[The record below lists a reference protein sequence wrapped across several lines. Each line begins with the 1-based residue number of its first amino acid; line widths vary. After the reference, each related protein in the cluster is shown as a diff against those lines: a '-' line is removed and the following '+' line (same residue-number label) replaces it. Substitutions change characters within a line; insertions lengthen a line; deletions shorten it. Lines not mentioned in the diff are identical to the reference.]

1 MKRSIIIYAMIGL
14 IVSGTSMNARENETV
29 KPKELESIAV
39 QDNGDSSGITESN
52 ITVEISDESAVI
64 IDGHR
69 YTLAEIIEAAIE
81 LNPDIYIT
89 RYDAAMS
96 DTNRMRFNAK
106 YSPFLNAETGV
117 SSTTYPEFLYPDYGK
132 QNDKVNASVSIAKN
146 FSTGTTVAAGLNH
159 SKTKLDT
166 GLGAEYDIN
175 NPVIFASIEQELLK
189 NAFGYS
195 ERKQAKILDN
205 VTQMQRDAYIYS
217 ISLVTLGVVVDYWRV
232 VIAQNRLDN
241 SRLMLAETKKVRRI
255 VAEKVN
261 IGLSEKFEIN
271 YWNSLVA
278 SSNASIRKAEQDYRN
293 AMRQLLR
300 DINMDK
306 KITMQEKVILSD
318 KLQEINQE
326 ESLKRAFGK
335 RADYL
340 NAVRA
345 LENAKLTLQIN
356 ENDALP
362 SLKGSVSVSSM
373 DYNTDSTVDA
383 YSNTKEMKYPS
394 YEAKIS
400 MTYPLDDTNQKADE
414 RNSAWI
420 VEQSK
425 LNLDKTKRYVRD
437 DVTTKI
443 ENIGT
448 NHQLYT
454 EAKEARKQAELYYR
468 SMVSNLKMGRF
479 AASSVRDALDALVS
493 CKEMELQLLVAYNAS
508 LIEFEVSKNEL
519 FETYGID
526 INKYI
531 PEAK

>member
-1 MKRSIIIYAMIGL
+1 
-14 IVSGTSMNARENETV
+14 V
-29 KPKELESIAV
+29 
-39 QDNGDSSGITESN
+39 
-52 ITVEISDESAVI
+52 
-64 IDGHR
+64 
-69 YTLAEIIEAAIE
+69 
-81 LNPDIYIT
+81 
-89 RYDAAMS
+89 
-96 DTNRMRFNAK
+96 
-106 YSPFLNAETGV
+106 
-117 SSTTYPEFLYPDYGK
+117 
-132 QNDKVNASVSIAKN
+132 
-146 FSTGTTVAAGLNH
+146 
-159 SKTKLDT
+159 
-166 GLGAEYDIN
+166 
-175 NPVIFASIEQELLK
+175 
-189 NAFGYS
+189 
-195 ERKQAKILDN
+195 KILDN
-205 VTQMQRDAYIYS
+205 AAKMQRDAYIYS
-217 ISLVTLGVVVDYWRV
+217 ISLVTLGVIVDYWKV

-241 SRLMLAETKKVRRI
+241 SRMMLAETKRVRRI
-255 VAEKVN
+255 VSEKVN

-278 SSNASIRKAEQDYRN
+278 SSNASVKQAEQNYRN

-300 DINMDK
+300 DINMDR
-306 KITMQEKVILSD
+306 KITMQEKVVLSD
-318 KLQEINQE
+318 KLPVINHE
-326 ESLKRAFGK
+326 EALKRAFAK

-340 NAVRA
+340 NAERS
-345 LENAKLTLQIN
+345 LENARLSIRIN
-356 ENDALP
+356 ENNALP

-373 DYNTDSTVDA
+373 DYNTDSAGDA
-383 YSNTKEMKYPS
+383 YSNTKEMKYPA

-400 MTYPLDDTNQKADE
+400 MTYPLDDTGLKADE
-414 RNSAWI
+414 RNAAWG

-425 LNLDKTKRYVRD
+425 QNLEKARRYVRD
-437 DVTTKI
+437 DVTTRI

>member
-1 MKRSIIIYAMIGL
+1 VKRSIIIYAMIGL
-14 IVSGTSMNARENETV
+14 VVSGTSMNARENEPA
-29 KPKELESIAV
+29 KPKEIDSIVV
-39 QDNGDSSGITESN
+39 QGNGDSSRINESN

-64 IDGHR
+64 IDGQR
-69 YTLAEIIEAAIE
+69 YTLAEIIEKSIE
-81 LNPDIYIT
+81 LNPDINIV
-89 RYDAAMS
+89 RYNAAMS
-96 DTNRMRFNAK
+96 DTDRMKFDSK
-106 YSPFLNAETGV
+106 YSLYLNAEAGV
-117 SSTTYPEFLYPDYGK
+117 SSAKYPEFLYSENGK
-132 QNDKVNASVSIAKN
+132 QNDSVSVSTSVARS
-146 FSTGTTVAAGLNH
+146 FSTGTTVAAGIGRT
-159 SKTKLDT
+159 KTKLDS
-166 GLGAEYDIN
+166 GMGQEYDIT
-175 NPVIFASIEQELLK
+175 NPAVFASIEQELLK
-189 NAFGYS
+189 NAFGYND
-195 ERKQAKILDN
+195 RKQVKILDN
-205 VTQMQRDAYIYS
+205 AAKMQRDAYIYS
-217 ISLVTLGVVVDYWRV
+217 ISLVTFGVIVDYWKV

-241 SRLMLAETKKVRRI
+241 SRMMLAETKRVRRI
-255 VAEKVN
+255 VSEKVN

-278 SSNASIRKAEQDYRN
+278 SSNASVKQAEQNYRN

-300 DINMDK
+300 DINMDR
-306 KITMQEKVILSD
+306 KITMQEKVVLSD
-318 KLQEINQE
+318 KLPVINHE
-326 ESLKRAFGK
+326 EALKRAFAK

-340 NAVRA
+340 NAERA
-345 LENAKLTLQIN
+345 LENAKLSIRIN
-356 ENDALP
+356 ENNALP

-373 DYNTDSTVDA
+373 DYNTDSAGDA
-383 YSNTKEMKYPS
+383 YSNTKEMKYPA

-400 MTYPLDDTNQKADE
+400 MTYPLDDTGLKADE
-414 RNSAWI
+414 RNAAWG

-425 LNLDKTKRYVRD
+425 QNLEKARRYVRD
-437 DVTTKI
+437 DVTTRI